1 MLTLGLIQILRMRL
15 RRIIT
20 QTIGGLKHMV
30 EGYSSRKSNYTA
42 CMYVCK
48 GKYKCDRIKNSLRLE
63 SDFLG
68 ARRVVTVRV
77 RFWDA
82 GRIE

>member
-15 RRIIT
+15 RLIIT

-48 GKYKCDRIKNSLRLE
+48 GKYKCVRIKNS
-63 SDFLG
+63 
-68 ARRVVTVRV
+68 VTVRV
-77 RFWDA
+77 RFW
-82 GRIE
+82 G